1 MSSKYQQISIHFGNN
16 KVDQALL
23 EVIEKDAETIGISKS
38 KYVKTILL
46 EEYKSRVPTRIAD
59 ILSRVT
65 DILSPETT
73 EKR

>member
-46 EEYKSRVPTRIAD
+46 EEYKSRVPTRI
-59 ILSRVT
+59 V

>member
-1 MSSKYQQISIHFGNN
+1 MSSKYQQISIHFGDNEI
-16 KVDQALL
+16 DRALL

-59 ILSRVT
+59 ILSRIT
-65 DILSPETT
+65 DILSPENS
-73 EKR
+73 